1 MERDGEVGGVTRGGS
16 GGVVPRGKHSYRDLV
31 DSSLVG
37 SGYADH
43 LTDADLALLV
53 SVTQGLTGPAPAA
66 AGAARLRGRP
76 EDVPLLIGDPRVFQ
90 AVFGPA
96 ARGGAAPAGGTAP
109 GGSTVPAGG
118 TAPGGSTVPAGGTAP
133 GGSTVPAGGT
143 APGGSTIRA
152 LGQAAPASLASPFLI
167 FAVAVHRAAAEL
179 PSMSHVTERS
189 GDRQRVPLFDTP
201 QLRDFLASAAR
212 RLFLAELLG
221 SFTRSSVAPQQTAA
235 GPPGT
240 RPARGLRRPRR
251 VSELDLP
258 RMAGLLDE
266 VPGPQRP
273 GAYRRLGDVALFLA
287 GVFPDYAAAHAFGP
301 VNVTRLLRAGQ
312 VPARE
317 HDTLAEAPAIELLE
331 YLGAQWY
338 RAAWNLAPARTARL
352 AIVADVAD
360 RFRQARRVLNHIAD
374 RYLFPLGDPWFAPPA
389 P

>member
-1 MERDGEVGGVTRGGS
+1 
-16 GGVVPRGKHSYRDLV
+16 V

-53 SVTQGLTGPAPAA
+53 SVTQGLTGPDRAA

-76 EDVPLLIGDPRVFQ
+76 EDVPVLIGDPRVFQ
-90 AVFGPA
+90 VVFGLPPA
-96 ARGGAAPAGGTAP
+96 AARASEAPAGGAP
-109 GGSTVPAGG
+109 ASGKGILAFGPS
-118 TAPGGSTVPAGGTAP
+118 
-133 GGSTVPAGGT
+133 
-143 APGGSTIRA
+143 
-152 LGQAAPASLASPFLI
+152 APASLASPFLI
-167 FAVAVHRAAAEL
+167 FAVAVHQAAAEL
-179 PSMSHVTERS
+179 PSMSHATERS

-201 QLRDFLASAAR
+201 QLRDFLASGAR

-221 SFTRSSVAPQQTAA
+221 SFTRSSAAPQPTAG

-240 RPARGLRRPRR
+240 RPARGSRRPRR

-258 RMAGLLDE
+258 RMAGLLGE
-266 VPGPQRP
+266 VPETQRP
-273 GAYRRLGDVALFLA
+273 GAYRRLGDVALFLS
-287 GVFPDYAAAHAFGP
+287 GVFPDYAAAHAFGS
-301 VNVTRLLRAGQ
+301 VNVARLLRAGQ

-352 AIVADVAD
+352 AVVAEVAD